1 MERFYDPRKGQ
12 TNNPVGSNYDPTVD
26 AGSSGGEVNDLHPER
41 AYGTDTRNLNGESR
55 LIASKADT
63 NNIKEQGRVHHY
75 MAAAKAAGK
84 YRQNSLIDEPGIR
97 GETPR
102 TEANIKGTNVPT
114 LGDRIGIGGSANYAR
129 KPKRMA
135 GKFVGF

>member
-12 TNNPVGSNYDPTVD
+12 DDTLVRSTYDPTVD

-41 AYGTDTRNLNGESR
+41 AYGTDTRHFGGEEK

-63 NNIKEQGRVHHY
+63 SNIKEQGRVHHF
-75 MAAAKAAGK
+75 MAAAKAAGRYK
-84 YRQNSLIDEPGIR
+84 QNSLIDEPGLR

-102 TEANIKGTNVPT
+102 TEADIKGTNIPT